1 MSRTTMSR
9 TARNLVV
16 SGVFVAAA
24 AVLTGFHAS
33 EASAAPPSWSIAAHF
48 AYQDGFEYDYI
59 FARGV
64 STEDMPKILAEC
76 GQSHW
81 TGSVVRYHCFPIPE

>member
-1 MSRTTMSR
+1 MSRTTMMKA
-9 TARNLVV
+9 ARKILLP
-16 SGVFVAAA
+16 GVIAAAA
-24 AVLTGFHAS
+24 AVLMGLNAS
-33 EASAAPPSWSIAAHF
+33 EATAGPRTWSVAAHF
-48 AYQDGFEYDYI
+48 AYEDGFEFDYV

-81 TGSVVRYHCFPIPE
+81 TGSVVRYHCYPIPE